1 MANEFKIRKG
11 LIVSGSSQLSGSVFI
26 VPGNVPE
33 APTEE
38 TVLVLTSTGQVAYRE
53 SAQTSG
59 SSGSSGT
66 SGARSSWYFRFIRSS
81 GTSGSSVLQVLRYFR
96 SVGSSGSSGT
106 SGTQDFR

>member
-38 TVLVLTSTGQVAYRE
+38 TVLVLTSTGQV
-53 SAQTSG
+53 
-59 SSGSSGT
+59 
-66 SGARSSWYFRFIRSS
+66 
-81 GTSGSSVLQVLRYFR
+81 
-96 SVGSSGSSGT
+96 
-106 SGTQDFR
+106 